1 MNRVKRYGFFSLC
14 IVFFL
19 VGMAGCV
26 KRTKIVTK
34 PREDQTL
41 SGNRGYLAGT
51 PPATERKTE
60 PMRTYYETE
69 VEVPTFEVNIKLP
82 PWHREWVDKDLSGG
96 NRGYLVG
103 GPYQGRMAEPAP
115 VSPAPAR
122 RSSFFQRP
130 EPVGTEESYH
140 EEKKSSYDTYTVQ
153 KGDTLGGI
161 SMKVYGTSKR
171 WKQIFEA
178 NQDVL
183 KDPNR
188 LKVGQVLRIPK
199 GQESPRA
206 SRSDTL
212 K

>member
-14 IVFFL
+14 VVFSL

-34 PREDQTL
+34 PREDQSL
-41 SGNRGYLAGT
+41 HGNRGYLAGT
-51 PPATERKTE
+51 PPATERKTDA
-60 PMRTYYETE
+60 MRTYYETE
-69 VEVPTFEVNIKLP
+69 VEVPTLEVNIKLP
-82 PWHREWVDKDLSGG
+82 PWRREWVDKDLSGG
-96 NRGYLVG
+96 NRGYLIG
-103 GPYQGRMAEPAP
+103 GPYQRQMAKPTSALPA
-115 VSPAPAR
+115 SAR
-122 RSSFFQRP
+122 RSSFFHSG
-130 EPVGTEESYH
+130 EPPQTEGTY
-140 EEKKSSYDTYTVQ
+140 EEKKPTYDTYTIQ
-153 KGDTLGGI
+153 KGDNLGGI

-171 WKQIFEA
+171 WKRIFEA

-183 KDPNR
+183 KNPNR

-199 GQESPRA
+199 GQEAPKA

>member
-1 MNRVKRYGFFSLC
+1 MNSVKRYGLFCLC
-14 IVFFL
+14 TVF
-19 VGMAGCV
+19 VIAGMTGCV

-41 SGNRGYLAGT
+41 AGNRGYLAGT
-51 PPATERKTE
+51 PPPAQRTGGT
-60 PMRTYYETE
+60 RTYYETE
-69 VEVPTFEVNIKLP
+69 VEVPTFEVNIKVP

-103 GPYQGRMAEPAP
+103 GPHQRQTAESTS
-115 VSPAPAR
+115 VPAR
-122 RSSFFQRP
+122 EPSFFHRP
-130 EPVGTEESYH
+130 EPARIEEETY
-140 EEKKSSYDTYTVQ
+140 EEKKPSSSTYTVQ

-183 KDPNR
+183 KDPNH
-188 LKVGQVLRIPK
+188 LKVGQLLRIPK

-206 SRSDTL
+206 SRSDTI